1 MLPLCCHCVSHLR
14 VFIHFRKTKRRVLQR
29 IPHHSL
35 SHPLILVTAK
45 ALRGVAGAIDPLV
58 PVPMAPEGAGGSVSR
73 HEPDSFSRAE
83 LEEYLD
89 EYACMEEQALAMEI
103 EKQRAEKMLAE
114 LESSKSALEAQ
125 VLEIEAE
132 RKDMKQVGRG

>member
-1 MLPLCCHCVSHLR
+1 
-14 VFIHFRKTKRRVLQR
+14 
-29 IPHHSL
+29 
-35 SHPLILVTAK
+35 
-45 ALRGVAGAIDPLV
+45 
-58 PVPMAPEGAGGSVSR
+58 MAPEGAGGSVSR

-103 EKQRAEKMLAE
+103 EKRRAEKMLAE

-132 RKDMKQVGRG
+132 RKDMKQVGRGVHRYIHRCGGTNHARAAATNHQPPTTNLTPRPSPPCPGPARPRTCTSHHVIRR